1 MLLKVGEA
9 IILLPFDPISKLDLQ
24 KHEIKVLFVATAF
37 GSLRIRI
44 GGSLQD
50 QVLYK
55 VGDSALACPDFK
67 IDKHGL
73 FGFTEGCLPMQRW
86 DELNKLFSSTG

>member
-1 MLLKVGEA
+1 MV
-9 IILLPFDPISKLDLQ
+9 
-24 KHEIKVLFVATAF
+24 TAF

-50 QVLYK
+50 QVLYE
-55 VGDSALACPDFK
+55 VGDGAHACPDFK
-67 IDKHGL
+67 IDKNGL

-86 DELNKLFSSTG
+86 DELNKLFNSTG